1 MAVSAPALLPALL
14 LLAVCALAAPPRRP
28 VAHDDNMKD
37 HVDGNKFLLNNASD
51 DHLAYPSLNEE
62 ALASSRCPK
71 QVELRWQTEVS
82 SSIYATPLITDLN
95 TDGKLEIVVPSFVHY
110 LEVLEGSDGEKLPGW
125 PAYHQSTVHSSA
137 LMYDIDKDG
146 IREVVLA
153 TFNGEVLFFRASG
166 FIMGEKLVVPRRRV
180 RKDWFVGLSPDH
192 ADRTQNDVH
201 DDSLIVL
208 TPNITDHNVTS
219 REIGTSGSPDMNYTD
234 KQFVSTPLVNDSF
247 HLPTPNVTSRR
258 LLEEV
263 DNQKATVENDDSN
276 VLEDEANSSF
286 DVFRS
291 AEEIAEEHG
300 NQGLADHYSYDYD
313 DYVDESMWA
322 DDSWSEA
329 QHLKEADY
337 IDIDAHILCTPVIAD
352 IDNDGVDELIV
363 AASYF
368 FDREYYD
375 IPEHAKELPDGL
387 DIGKYVGGSIVVFN
401 LDTKQVKWTA
411 ELDLSTD
418 SVSYRAYIYSSP
430 TVVDVDEDGYLEII
444 VGTSFGFLYVL
455 HHNGTLKLP
464 FPHLM
469 GEIQGQVV
477 AADIN
482 DDGKIEIV
490 SADVRGNVAAW
501 AGDGKELWTVHLKS
515 IVAQGATVGDVDGDG
530 HTDVVI
536 PTASGKIFVL
546 RGSDGSFVA
555 PFPFKTHGRI
565 MAPALLVDLNKR
577 DAEKKGLTIAVT
589 SFDGY
594 FYLIE
599 GSTGCADAI
608 DIGETSYSMVLADNV
623 DGGDDLDLIVT
634 TMNGNVYCFQTP
646 APYHPLKTWPSQSQ
660 GRNVVASKQ
669 NRQGVF
675 IQSSS
680 RNFRDEAGS
689 NFWVQFRIVDQHR
702 PMGGSPGSYNVTVTL
717 LVPGNY
723 QGPKRLVQSK
733 VYTKPGVYQVKV
745 PCVSVRTTGSV
756 IVEMVDKNGL
766 YFSDEFALTFH
777 MRYYRLLKW
786 LICLPFLGMVSL
798 LILVHPPEGAPLP
811 SFSHQL

>member
-1 MAVSAPALLPALL
+1 MALL
-14 LLAVCALAAPPRRP
+14 LLLLLFSSSSLSPALAAPPLHARRH
-28 VAHDDNMKD
+28 VAHDDNMRD
-37 HVDGNKFLLNNASD
+37 HVQGNKFLQNHASD
-51 DHLAYPSLNEE
+51 DALAYPAMNEE
-62 ALASSRCPK
+62 ALANSRCPK

-146 IREVVLA
+146 IREVALA
-153 TFNGEVLFFRASG
+153 TFNGEILFFRASG

-180 RKDWFVGLSPDH
+180 RKDWYVGLSPDH

-201 DDSLIVL
+201 DDSL
-208 TPNITDHNVTS
+208 NILISNTTDHNAASPLHGINASLGGDIAQIPSESNVSSHTPS
-219 REIGTSGSPDMNYTD
+219 SSGT
-234 KQFVSTPLVNDSF
+234 
-247 HLPTPNVTSRR
+247 RR
-258 LLEEV
+258 RILEEGEK
-263 DNQKATVENDDSN
+263 QKATVENDDGN
-276 VLEDEANSSF
+276 VLEDEADSSF

-300 NQGLADHYSYDYD
+300 DQGLSDHYSYDYD

-329 QHLKEADY
+329 QHLKEADF

-352 IDNDGVDELIV
+352 IDRDGVDELIV

-375 IPEHAKELPDGL
+375 NPEHTKELPDGL

-401 LDTKQVKWTA
+401 LDTKQVKWTV

-430 TVVDVDEDGYLEII
+430 TVVDVDEDGFLEIV

-477 AADIN
+477 AGDIN

-501 AGDGKELWTVHLKS
+501 SGDGKELWTVHLKS
-515 IVAQGATVGDVDGDG
+515 IVAQGATIGDVDGDG
-530 HTDVVI
+530 HTDLVI

-546 RGSDGSFVA
+546 RGSDGSLVA
-555 PFPFKTHGRI
+555 PFPFRTHGRV
-565 MAPALLVDLNKR
+565 MAPALLVDLNKQ
-577 DAEKKGLTIAVT
+577 DAGRKGLTIAVT

-646 APYHPLKTWPSQSQ
+646 APHHPLKAWPSQLQ

-669 NRQGVF
+669 NREGIFVVPN
-675 IQSSS
+675 S

-689 NFWVQFRIVDQHR
+689 NFWVQFKIVDQHR
-702 PMGGSPGSYNVTVTL
+702 PMAGSPGSYNVTVTL

-723 QGPKRLVQSK
+723 QGPKRLVQNII
-733 VYTKPGVYQVKV
+733 YTKPGAYQVKV

-766 YFSDEFALTFH
+766 YFSDEFSLTFH

-798 LILVHPPEGAPLP
+798 LVLVHPPEGAPLP